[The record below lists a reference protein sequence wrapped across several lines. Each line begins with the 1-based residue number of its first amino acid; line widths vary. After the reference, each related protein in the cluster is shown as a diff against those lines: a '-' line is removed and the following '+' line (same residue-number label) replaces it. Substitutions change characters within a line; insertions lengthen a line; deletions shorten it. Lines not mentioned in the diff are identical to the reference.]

1 MFGAQVFFYGTLL
14 DDKTRQKA
22 LGRKVEGR
30 RTSLPGWAKKT
41 DKTYP
46 YLVRKEASTVHG
58 VVFEL
63 TKEDLDKLDDW
74 EKKYYRIEVTLRDG
88 SKAQVYEEAGH

>member
-14 DDKTRQKA
+14 EDKTRQKA
-22 LGRKVEGR
+22 LGRPVEGKR
-30 RTSLPGWAKKT
+30 MSLPGWAKKT
-41 DKTYP
+41 EKTFP
-46 YLVRKEASTVHG
+46 YLVRREGSTVFG
-58 VVFEL
+58 KVFEL

>member
-14 DDKTRQKA
+14 DDQTRAKA
-22 LGRKVEGR
+22 LGRHVSGR
-30 RTSLPGWAKKT
+30 RASLTGWSKKM

-46 YLVRKEASTVHG
+46 YLVKKPDSVVHG
-58 VVFEL
+58 QVFEL
-63 TKEDLDKLDDW
+63 TKEDLKKLDDW

-88 SKAQVYEEAGH
+88 TKAQVYEEAGH